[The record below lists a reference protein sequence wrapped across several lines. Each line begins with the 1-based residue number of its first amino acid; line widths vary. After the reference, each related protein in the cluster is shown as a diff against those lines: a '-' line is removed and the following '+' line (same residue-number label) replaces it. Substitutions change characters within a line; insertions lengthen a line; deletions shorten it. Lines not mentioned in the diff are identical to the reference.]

1 MGRRK
6 EKIRDVAPRLSHIY
20 SYFWPEFR
28 RQRWLIAGSIL
39 ALLGSVAFRLLEPW
53 PLKFFLDY
61 IIPVEGAAAAT
72 PTWLTEMAPIRLLW
86 LITVAT
92 VIITTIRSYCDYTSS
107 VGFFLVG
114 NQAVL
119 RIRNRVFRHLLQLPL
134 SFHHRARTGDQV
146 IRVTR
151 DVSLLRDVTATA
163 VLPMTASVF
172 VLCGMLVV
180 MFWLQAGLALLS
192 LITVPLFWVATVR
205 LGRKIRETTRRQRA
219 REGAMAT
226 TAAESVS
233 SIAAVKALGL
243 EDKFARDF
251 SQRNVESQKDDLK
264 ANRYSVRLGRTID
277 ILLALSTAI
286 VLYFGGRMVLQSEIS
301 AGDLIVFLYYLK
313 RSFKPSQDFA
323 KYTARLAKATAAGER
338 VIDLLE
344 RRPDIVD
351 LPTAEPLP
359 PTSPPAEIRFDS
371 VRFAYDDDH
380 PVLRDLSFTAPAGQV
395 TALVGPSA
403 RASRRSCT

>member
-1 MGRRK
+1 MGQSEGEDSGRRTSLIAHLRIFLAGVPSPTLVDRGLDAGVTGQRGVSSVGTLAP
-6 EKIRDVAPRLSHIY
+6 EDLSGFCDSGERGYIGHSAGRADRDVPM
-20 SYFWPEFR
+20 
-28 RQRWLIAGSIL
+28 
-39 ALLGSVAFRLLEPW
+39 RLL
-53 PLKFFLDY
+53 
-61 IIPVEGAAAAT
+61 
-72 PTWLTEMAPIRLLW
+72 LW
-86 LITVAT
+86 IAIATVAIAT
-92 VIITTIRSYCDYTSS
+92 VRSYCDYISS

-114 NQAVL
+114 NRAVL

-134 SFHHRARTGDQV
+134 TFHHRARTGDQV

-163 VLPMTASVF
+163 VLPMTASLF
-172 VLCGMLVV
+172 VLGGMLFV
-180 MFWLQAGLALLS
+180 MFWLQAGLAVLS
-192 LITVPLFWVATVR
+192 LITVPLFWISTVR
-205 LGRKIRETTRRQRA
+205 LGRKIRETTRRQCA

-226 TAAESVS
+226 TAAESVG

-243 EDKFARDF
+243 EEKFAGDF
-251 SQRNVESQKDDLK
+251 SQRNAESQRDDLK

-286 VLYFGGRMVLQSEIS
+286 VLYVGGRMVLQSEIS

-323 KYTARLAKATAAGER
+323 KYTARLAKATAAGEC

-344 RRPDIVD
+344 RQPDIVD

-359 PTSPPAEIRFDS
+359 PVSPPAAICFDR
-371 VRFAYDDDH
+371 VGFAYDKRH
-380 PVLRDLSFTAPAGQV
+380 PVLRDLSFTAPAARV
-395 TALVGPSA
+395 TALVGPSG
-403 RASRRSCT
+403 R